1 MIRKHY
7 KITIKE
13 IGVDKPVET
22 EYSGFIDRKRLIT
35 FYGLNNPDEQKL
47 TYSNDRSNPI
57 FDC

>member
-35 FYGLNNPDEQKL
+35 FYGLNNPDVEWFDI
-47 TYSNDRSNPI
+47 DRSNPI

>member
-22 EYSGFIDRKRLIT
+22 EYSGFIDRKGLIT
-35 FYGLNNPDEQKL
+35 FYGLNNPDV
-47 TYSNDRSNPI
+47 
-57 FDC
+57 

>member
-35 FYGLNNPDEQKL
+35 FYGLNNPDLEW
-47 TYSNDRSNPI
+47 
-57 FDC
+57 FDIEEIPE